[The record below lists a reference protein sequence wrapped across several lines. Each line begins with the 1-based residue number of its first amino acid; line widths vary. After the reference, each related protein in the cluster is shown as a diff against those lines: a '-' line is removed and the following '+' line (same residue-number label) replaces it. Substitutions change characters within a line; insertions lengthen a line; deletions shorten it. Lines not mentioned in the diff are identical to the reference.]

1 MKIQLVAL
9 TTLALALGCGQ
20 KQADGTYHVN
30 DPTPAVKADVEKAR
44 QSAVKAGQ
52 ELKHDTQE
60 LGTKIDAATE
70 EVRHSEAGQRIAKG
84 AKETAQGVK
93 QGTGALVRSAGTK
106 LEHAGTKVEQ
116 SAKTSTN

>member
-30 DPTPAVKADVEKAR
+30 DPSPTVKADAEKVKQNA
-44 QSAVKAGQ
+44 AKAGDEIKQ
-52 ELKHDTQE
+52 DAKE
-60 LGTKIDAATE
+60 LGSKIDAATE
-70 EVRHSEAGQRIAKG
+70 KARHSDAGVRISNG
-84 AKETAQGVK
+84 AKEAAQGIK

-106 LEHAGTKVEQ
+106 LEQAGSKVEQ
-116 SAKTSTN
+116 NAKTTTH